1 MFKEKIEQLSESDI
15 SYISGQ
21 IEKLKKHHNNSLATQ
36 DTLYRIA
43 TNAELFSPQQL
54 SISRALSP
62 EQTRIT
68 MDFIRYFNSRNQ
80 KSLLGYICQLFKI
93 FSGYK

>member
-21 IEKLKKHHNNSLATQ
+21 IEKLKEYRNNPLATQ

-54 SISRALSP
+54 NISGGLSP

-68 MDFIRYFNSRNQ
+68 MDFIKYFKSRNQ
-80 KSLLGYICQLFKI
+80 KSLLGYFCWIMNHLI
-93 FSGYK
+93 